1 MGTSGQVCTGTRR
14 HNHAHR
20 RVRRREFITLLGG
33 AAVGWPLAATPQ
45 TQPKIP
51 RVGVV
56 QAATPAR
63 GLEAFRQ
70 GLRELGYAEGQTII
84 LELRSAEGRLER
96 IPELVAELVSLKVD
110 VLVAGGTPAILAVSN
125 ATQTIPIV
133 MVGGNP
139 VRLRPAPKPS
149 ATGGTGTRSRYRCK
163 EN

>member
-1 MGTSGQVCTGTRR
+1 M
-14 HNHAHR
+14 
-20 RVRRREFITLLGG
+20 ITLLGG

-70 GLRELGYAEGQTII
+70 ALRELGYAEGQTII

-110 VLVAGGTPAILAVSN
+110 VLAAFSHTTFA
-125 ATQTIPIV
+125 Q
-133 MVGGNP
+133 
-139 VRLRPAPKPS
+139 
-149 ATGGTGTRSRYRCK
+149 
-163 EN
+163 